1 MEPSND
7 KESPPENSSEPYNNA
22 FNLHFHNMSH
32 MHNIPSEKRIVLE
45 PNQIPF
51 PDIVDPRHQSLTEDI
66 EEFKH
71 FRNVIAA
78 FLNYKV
84 ILIIKSE
91 NIVKITKI
99 QKIFKNFKNPKK
111 IKKNKKKIIFSM
123 IR

>member
-91 NIVKITKI
+91 NIALTHKFLVILIFLTK
-99 QKIFKNFKNPKK
+99 KK
-111 IKKNKKKIIFSM
+111 KKKKIHIV
-123 IR
+123 